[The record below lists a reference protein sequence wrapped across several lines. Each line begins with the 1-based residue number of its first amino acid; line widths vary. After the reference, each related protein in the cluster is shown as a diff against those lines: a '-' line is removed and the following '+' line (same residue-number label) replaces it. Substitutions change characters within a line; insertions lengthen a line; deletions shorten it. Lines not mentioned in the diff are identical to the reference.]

1 MLHVVPIARH
11 SPMPPTLIP
20 DPPAMVA
27 ADRAF
32 DRATGAPSTDGNAIQ
47 LLLDAA
53 ENYPAWLAAIEQA
66 QRFVLFESY
75 IVDDDAVGQ
84 AFAAALAARART
96 GVRVFVVYDWLG
108 SFRSDALWPAL
119 RAAGAEVRSFNA
131 PRFASPLGWL
141 ARDHRKMIVVD
152 GDVGFVSG
160 LCVSAKWQGDPQRA
174 LEPWRDTGVALRGPA
189 VGELVRK
196 VCRERLRLT
205 VHIADH
211 HVKKLIVHAA

>member
-1 MLHVVPIARH
+1 
-11 SPMPPTLIP
+11 MP
-20 DPPAMVA
+20 A
-27 ADRAF
+27 
-32 DRATGAPSTDGNAIQ
+32 Q
-47 LLLDAA
+47 
-53 ENYPAWLAAIEQA
+53 NYPAWLAAIEQA

-119 RAAGAEVRSFNA
+119 RAAGAEVRGFNA

-141 ARDHRKMIVVD
+141 ARDHRKTIVVD
-152 GDVGFVSG
+152 GEVGFVSG

-174 LEPWRDTGVALRGPA
+174 LEPWRDTGVEIARPRGRRT
-189 VGELVRK
+189 GERVR
-196 VCRERLRLT
+196 RRLARLRR
-205 VHIADH
+205 
-211 HVKKLIVHAA
+211 AALPPRSPRRRCRPSARMRCGCGSSPARPIPPAPTGST